1 MKWFQHNR
9 ALGTLLVVSGVCILL
24 GAALLYWRWSVWSEA
39 KQTFDQA
46 TAERNR
52 LQGLNPFPNDA
63 NYRKLQGYLE
73 RYNVALD
80 KFKGELKAEVA
91 PAPPLAPN
99 EFQSRLRQTTL
110 AAEERARTNNVKL
123 PDKFQLGFDE
133 FARMMPSTA
142 VTVLLGQEL
151 SQVQMLINILLD
163 AKVDSITSFRRHWAR
178 AGCSTSAAASAT
190 ASTCS
195 RRARPSVSTS
205 TRALAGQERETVV
218 ADMRALP
225 VRARRASRRSF
236 RCIARARPGSR
247 ARLAE
252 AARVLEPDGV
262 AVFVT
267 PNRLTLGR
275 PDEIIDP
282 YHYVEFD
289 AVELRELCLERTSTA
304 VELRGLFGTAALHG
318 ALRRGARDA
327 RPAAATGSAAVAAAG
342 AGRGAPLPVRP
353 DAARLPTR
361 RDPRAAAITP
371 GDFDLRDGGLEAAL
385 DLCAICSSPKTR

>member
-9 ALGTLLVVSGVCILL
+9 ALGTFLVVSGVSILL

-73 RYNVALD
+73 RYSAALD
-80 KFKGELKAEVA
+80 KFKDELKAEVA

-99 EFQSRLRQTTL
+99 EFQSRLRQATL

-163 AKVDSITSFRRHWAR
+163 AKVDSVTSLRRTPLPEEGRPSSTPIPSPTVGRR
-178 AGCSTSAAASAT
+178 APAAKPGGTPAPPLVERNLVDVSFKAAPGAVRKVINEIAAST
-190 ASTCS
+190 
-195 RRARPSVSTS
+195 
-205 TRALAGQERETVV
+205 
-218 ADMRALP
+218 
-225 VRARRASRRSF
+225 
-236 RCIARARPGSR
+236 
-247 ARLAE
+247 
-252 AARVLEPDGV
+252 
-262 AVFVT
+262 
-267 PNRLTLGR
+267 
-275 PDEIIDP
+275 
-282 YHYVEFD
+282 
-289 AVELRELCLERTSTA
+289 
-304 VELRGLFGTAALHG
+304 
-318 ALRRGARDA
+318 
-327 RPAAATGSAAVAAAG
+327 
-342 AGRGAPLPVRP
+342 
-353 DAARLPTR
+353 
-361 RDPRAAAITP
+361 
-371 GDFDLRDGGLEAAL
+371 
-385 DLCAICSSPKTR
+385 